1 MWMEDSTTEATRASV
16 ETKVCS
22 FVEGELDHAM
32 EILSALWE
40 IASKDGDI
48 QTPAND
54 AESTVGSFHSSLSSV
69 HFVPLGCANR
79 QPRPLG
85 LGEKS
90 AHPVDSQRCIL

>member
-1 MWMEDSTTEATRASV
+1 MEDSTTEATRVSV

-32 EILSALWE
+32 EMLSALWD

-54 AESTVGSFHSSLSSV
+54 AKSTVGSFQSSFSSV
-69 HFVPLGCANR
+69 QFAPLGCTNR

-90 AHPVDSQRCIL
+90 AHQVDSQRCIL